1 MHPPN
6 ATHGR
11 PHPYFINCIIS
22 VPPSSLPIH
31 PCTRLRP
38 LPDGKYEVRA
48 TLRNTG
54 HKHAVQRVQW
64 HRSGQAALS
73 ASLDCVCLWDTS
85 DAGGSG
91 GEWKKVRTLALPP
104 DSITRAA
111 SQVMQVLYMARETAQ
126 ACLTTVNCALN

>member
-1 MHPPN
+1 MHPLN

-11 PHPYFINCIIS
+11 PHTPIS
-22 VPPSSLPIH
+22 SIALFLYHPLLYPSIH
-31 PCTRLRP
+31 APVCAP

-73 ASLDCVCLWDTS
+73 ASLDCVCLWDTN
-85 DAGGSG
+85 DAGGG

-126 ACLTTVNCALN
+126 ACLVLSIAH